1 MVKHYNN
8 EGTTDADSFNP
19 KEGYTGGS
27 KLDMLSEE
35 PGEGD

>member
-1 MVKHYNN
+1 MKDPMP
-8 EGTTDADSFNP
+8 DADSLNP
-19 KEGYTGGS
+19 KKGYTGGS